1 MECEGESCNRVE
13 SLLDWFTEQQA
24 ATQACLKYLLTYRE
38 FQEGTTGLGWKGSI
52 CARKLRTRSIAP
64 RNTGVVTLLNN
75 NQTRTILQAAR
86 TLAHEVGHNFGAN
99 HDEDTPCI
107 EGGGGRLMAAMEEE
121 GERADTFSNCA
132 SQCIRENIRAAVEV
146 DRARVARCPS
156 SVELLWEGRREY
168 CFTHIRTS
176 HTKTKSSSRVP

>member
-1 MECEGESCNRVE
+1 MVDTLNRLYEESIFSQYGIVFNVSSVTQVEKECEGETCNRVE
-13 SLLDWFTEQQA
+13 SLLDWFTQEQA

-75 NQTRTILQAAR
+75 NQTRTIPQAAR

-99 HDEDTPCI
+99 HDEDTPC
-107 EGGGGRLMAAMEEE
+107 M
-121 GERADTFSNCA
+121 
-132 SQCIRENIRAAVEV
+132 
-146 DRARVARCPS
+146 
-156 SVELLWEGRREY
+156 
-168 CFTHIRTS
+168 
-176 HTKTKSSSRVP
+176 